1 MSQSKAKK
9 NIWESLE
16 QKIIYLLSFRI
27 LSTIKHLI
35 QADKLLLMLAMAHPL
50 QLMQEEQHTR
60 TDS

>member
-27 LSTIKHLI
+27 LSTINHLI